1 MTDTDIWNWI
11 SAFIQSFAET
21 FLLVNVYC
29 AFLGQPRIKK
39 YVAYSLIS
47 CFAIAYCVFINVFT
61 LPTYLRYSLSL
72 CVFFAYSMAWN
83 GPGWKRLFAVCTD
96 VTINA
101 LASSIVYW
109 LIDFMRTDRGTC
121 LTIDSVLFATPNVLI
136 LVTISMI
143 FRYFYSSAW
152 ENLKVSPLQW
162 LILTLYPGVAFLVTI
177 SLFSIPVW
185 DIGNH
190 ILLIV
195 DAVGLLL
202 AMVIHFVLVDLLN
215 EHNTKTKQ
223 DKLLHQQIQMESEK
237 ANALYDVYLQQR
249 HLTHDFTNQ
258 LNTIAGLLEQGDT
271 ASALDLIRSSSTEIH
286 INTLVVNTGNPM
298 IDTLLSQKYNEA
310 QKKSIPV
317 LFSLCD
323 LSECPISSRDLLV
336 LLGNLVDNA
345 IEASEKMANP
355 CIKDTPY
362 SRVAEQRIRQESN
375 LQKVKRA
382 AVEKKMRSAQHALE
396 RFEGEILK
404 CLDGTSCFTEDMI
417 AKQIRKSQK
426 DLDDAKAEFAK
437 LQKERINEAAEI
449 RKLRSYYDDFRG
461 WADEFDSAPLE
472 IKRTILSQ
480 LIDRVEVGRKYA
492 VTIKFNMSYQQFL
505 ECDKTIEPSQEIGA

>member
-355 CIKDTPY
+355 CI
-362 SRVAEQRIRQESN
+362 
-375 LQKVKRA
+375 
-382 AVEKKMRSAQHALE
+382 
-396 RFEGEILK
+396 
-404 CLDGTSCFTEDMI
+404 
-417 AKQIRKSQK
+417 QI
-426 DLDDAKAEFAK
+426 K
-437 LQKERINEAAEI
+437 LQRSDNDFGFPCPLSIFIIVRDSIPAFSASKTWVSPASVRVVRNQVAKVAFGSCIMFHLIPILQVLFLREKELRFLFLMHHKSRL
-449 RKLRSYYDDFRG
+449 RKLGIYSMINARTSI
-461 WADEFDSAPLE
+461 E
-472 IKRTILSQ
+472 IIVVYS
-480 LIDRVEVGRKYA
+480 
-492 VTIKFNMSYQQFL
+492 F
-505 ECDKTIEPSQEIGA
+505 

>member
-1 MTDTDIWNWI
+1 MAILSEKRQKCFGLRRKDVRMRAIICDDDGRFAKKLEQLIMQYYRNMGMTIDTTVVTNPQNLLKRNDLANFDI
-11 SAFIQSFAET
+11 
-21 FLLVNVYC
+21 
-29 AFLGQPRIKK
+29 AFLDADMKPIDGIEVGRALRKRKPKIII
-39 YVAYSLIS
+39 VFVSAYLE
-47 CFAIAYCVFINVFT
+47 FA
-61 LPTYLRYSLSL
+61 PKG
-72 CVFFAYSMAWN
+72 YSMAWN

-355 CIKDTPY
+355 CIQIKLQRSDNDFVLSVRNRTTPGMVITNNVIPL
-362 SRVAEQRIRQESN
+362 STKGGMGHGMGLKNVVAI
-375 LQKVKRA
+375 LQKY
-382 AVEKKMRSAQHALE
+382 HAE
-396 RFEGEILK
+396 
-404 CLDGTSCFTEDMI
+404 
-417 AKQIRKSQK
+417 
-426 DLDDAKAEFAK
+426 
-437 LQKERINEAAEI
+437 
-449 RKLRSYYDDFRG
+449 Y
-461 WADEFDSAPLE
+461 
-472 IKRTILSQ
+472 ILSSK
-480 LIDRVEVGRKYA
+480 DGW
-492 VTIKFNMSYQQFL
+492 FQFTAL
-505 ECDKTIEPSQEIGA
+505 AYL